1 MLRLSK
7 LSDYAVVVLVRLGQQ
22 SDRVSSR
29 APGTPS
35 PASPYISATTAAIAT
50 ATGVPEPTVAKVLK
64 ALAGAGLVE
73 SRRGARGGYWLARS
87 MSAISVADVITAID
101 GPIALTSCV
110 DGRGD
115 CEVGHL
121 CAVRGRWDVVNAA
134 VETALRAVSMADLAD
149 CAVPAAFRLP
159 SSAQPAH
166 SAQPAQSTHSA
177 QPALPTHVE

>member
-7 LSDYAVVVLVRLGQQ
+7 LSDYAVVVLVRLGQ
-22 SDRVSSR
+22 
-29 APGTPS
+29 PS
-35 PASPYISATTAAIAT
+35 GRPASRPAGARVPEAPFMSSTTAAIAV

-64 ALAGAGLVE
+64 ALAGAGIVV

-87 MSAISVADVITAID
+87 LSAISVADVITAID

-134 VETALRAVSMADLAD
+134 IETALRAVTMADLAD

-159 SSAQPAH
+159 PSPAH
-166 SAQPAQSTHSA
+166 AA
-177 QPALPTHVE
+177 QPALPTYVE